1 MCIARQR
8 RGRSG
13 IYRQRVDLS
22 ISESLRPASWIAAR
36 LERCLNPEERK
47 IMNRITR
54 SCYSLAFA
62 LTLVFA
68 LAPAALAHAHPKI
81 MKPAPDS
88 VGPAPSSVSIT
99 FSEAVEPKF
108 SSIQLT
114 DEKGNAL
121 STETS
126 RPAPNDPTTLLLA
139 VPKLTPGIYI
149 VHWANVAVDGH
160 RLDGSYKFTV
170 Q

>member
-1 MCIARQR
+1 M
-8 RGRSG
+8 
-13 IYRQRVDLS
+13 V
-22 ISESLRPASWIAAR
+22 
-36 LERCLNPEERK
+36 
-47 IMNRITR
+47 
-54 SCYSLAFA
+54 
-62 LTLVFA
+62 
-68 LAPAALAHAHPKI
+68 

-88 VGPAPSSVSIT
+88 TGPVPNSISIT

-114 DEKGNAL
+114 DEKGK
-121 STETS
+121 SVDSEVS
-126 RPAPNDPTTLLLA
+126 RPKPNDPKTLILA
-139 VPKLTPGIYI
+139 VPKLRAGTYI